1 MGRDA
6 APGMLNEMGSR
17 VGKNF
22 FKDTKQSYQGYE
34 VFLKADKMKCIDIID
49 IGGHTS
55 VGRDAARVL
64 RIDKM

>member
-49 IGGHTS
+49 IISCVDRTRCCPRHATY
-55 VGRDAARVL
+55 
-64 RIDKM
+64 